1 MMSNQRPGK
10 THRAALGDDL
20 QQMHLKNF
28 FRTCKEILES
38 ADEPAS
44 FAAFYFEQLQ
54 EHIEAG
60 NTLPQDKREIQRLL
74 GI

>member
-1 MMSNQRPGK
+1 MSNQRPGK
-10 THRAALGDDL
+10 THRAALGDSMQEMNL
-20 QQMHLKNF
+20 RNF
-28 FRTCKEILES
+28 FRSCKEVLEV

-44 FAAFYFEQLQ
+44 FAAFYFEQIQ

>member
-1 MMSNQRPGK
+1 MSNQRPGK
-10 THRAALGDDL
+10 THRAALGDSMQEMNL
-20 QQMHLKNF
+20 RNF
-28 FRTCKEILES
+28 FRSCKELLEI

-60 NTLPQDKREIQRLL
+60 KSLPQDKREIQRLL

>member
-28 FRTCKEILES
+28 FRSCKEILES
-38 ADEPAS
+38 TDDS
-44 FAAFYFEQLQ
+44 AAFFFEQLQ

-60 NTLPQDKREIQRLL
+60 NPLPHEKREIQRLL

>member
-10 THRAALGDDL
+10 THRAALGDD
-20 QQMHLKNF
+20 MNDMKMKNF
-28 FRTCKEILES
+28 FRSCKELLEI

>member
-28 FRTCKEILES
+28 FRSCKEILEHEHPDS
-38 ADEPAS
+38 
-44 FAAFYFEQLQ
+44 AFYFEQLQ
-54 EHIEAG
+54 DHIEAG
-60 NTLPQDKREIQRLL
+60 NSLPQDKREIQRLL
-74 GI
+74 GV